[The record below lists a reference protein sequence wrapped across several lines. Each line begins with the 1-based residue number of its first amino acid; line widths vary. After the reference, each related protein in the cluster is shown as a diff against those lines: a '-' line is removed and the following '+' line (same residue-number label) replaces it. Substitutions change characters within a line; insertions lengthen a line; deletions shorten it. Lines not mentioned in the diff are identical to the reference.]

1 MKLGKEVD
9 FIFNIVWHL
18 PLLYGYILFRF
29 IDLRGKLLFT
39 EKSKYF
45 SVSSPFDLYKNNI
58 LKLLHHKSVQFA
70 IYSSVKLCLQ
80 RERTIENDESVHE
93 KWEGVAENVT
103 VCEEG
108 ELFKGMKL
116 LATRVN

>member
-9 FIFNIVWHL
+9 FIFNIVSHL
-18 PLLYGYILFRF
+18 SFLYGYMLFRF

-45 SVSSPFDLYKNNI
+45 SVSSPFYLYKNNF
-58 LKLLHHKSVQFA
+58 LKLLHLKSVQFA
-70 IYSSVKLCLQ
+70 IYSSVKICLQ
-80 RERTIENDESVHE
+80 REKTTESDEGVHE
-93 KWEGVAENVT
+93 KWEGVPEKVT

-108 ELFKGMKL
+108 ELFK
-116 LATRVN
+116 